1 MNVAALKSWWVGGA
15 LTIPDILSY
24 LIYLSIYLSYLH
36 AAFAVFSLD
45 WSEML
50 VPALALSVLCYVPSL
65 GGVGGVAQTPA
76 VASRAAVSLISL
88 PWRAK
93 NQKKSEPEVSE
104 RRQLRA
110 VLQSFSRDDVLWPG
124 ASQLVS
130 EFMTPNVD
138 LLTFDPDMCLK
149 EAATLLVAKGVAG
162 CPVVKDGRL
171 VGVISQT
178 DMLFKLAGTR
188 SLKLVGPRSER
199 YMDNTKRIAK
209 IKGSTVR
216 DSMTASPKTIAPTTT
231 IKDAAGRMLRFGH
244 NRLMVVEGGR
254 LVGLLSATDVIKLAL
269 CDEDGCDDLY

>member
-1 MNVAALKSWWVGGA
+1 
-15 LTIPDILSY
+15 
-24 LIYLSIYLSYLH
+24 
-36 AAFAVFSLD
+36 
-45 WSEML
+45 ML
-50 VPALALSVLCYVPSL
+50 VPLSLSLSVLCYVPSL
-65 GGVGGVAQTPA
+65 GGVAHPSLGGAAQTPA
-76 VASRAAVSLISL
+76 IASRAAVSLISM

-93 NQKKSEPEVSE
+93 NQKKSEPEVTE
-104 RRQLRA
+104 RRQLRT

-124 ASQLVS
+124 ASELVS
-130 EFMTPNVD
+130 EFMTPSAD
-138 LLTFDPDMCLK
+138 LLTFEPDMCLK

-216 DSMTASPKTIAPTTT
+216 DSMTPSPKTIAPTAT

-244 NRLMVVEGGR
+244 NRLLVAEGGR

-269 CDEDGCDDLY
+269 CDEDGCDALQL